1 MADVIIQTLRVQ
13 DDAEIRDVAGKQVAR
28 VRASKSQGKDK
39 DGTWRPSIWFSVDAW
54 SSNPWSYKDLSTVRK
69 GQHIVAQGR
78 LTMREYTNR
87 EGATVQA
94 YTIEADR
101 IDVLAERQPQGQR
114 NDAPSGR
121 YTRSET
127 SGRSYSSDGG
137 AGRKPP
143 APNTEDYDD
152 MDSVPF

>member
-1 MADVIIQTLRVQ
+1 VSGL
-13 DDAEIRDVAGKQVAR
+13 
-28 VRASKSQGKDK
+28 
-39 DGTWRPSIWFSVDAW
+39 
-54 SSNPWSYKDLSTVRK
+54 RK
-69 GQHIVAQGR
+69 GQYFVVQGR
-78 LTMREYTNR
+78 LSMREYTNK

-94 YTIEADR
+94 FSVNADR
-101 IDVLAERQPQGQR
+101 IDVLAERQQAQR

-143 APNTEDYDD
+143 EPSPQDYDD
-152 MDSVPF
+152 DDIPIF